1 MIKRTLYFSN
11 PAYLSLKLGQLVIRL
26 PETSQ
31 AHGHDMSNQESHN
44 DGEGTTS
51 AECMKKP
58 AKTVPIED
66 IGMII
71 LDHRQITLTQG
82 LMETLIDNNCAIV
95 TCGSNHLPV
104 GLMLPLY

>member
-1 MIKRTLYFSN
+1 MIKRTLYFGN

-58 AKTVPIED
+58 AKTASYR
-66 IGMII
+66 GHRH
-71 LDHRQITLTQG
+71 DHT
-82 LMETLIDNNCAIV
+82 
-95 TCGSNHLPV
+95 
-104 GLMLPLY
+104 